1 MLKTS
6 EWAFSISTRRTRAGA
21 AMDGLG
27 ELAALL
33 LLADVAWWGAHD
45 HPEGGVALHVLRH
58 T

>member
-1 MLKTS
+1 
-6 EWAFSISTRRTRAGA
+6 
-21 AMDGLG
+21 MDGLG